1 MGFWSWLK
9 GGEQKLVSLDP
20 DTNPA
25 LRSLLDYPESKSGVT
40 VNWLTALQVTTVLR
54 CVSCLANGLAQV
66 PLKVY
71 RPAAGG
77 RGSEP
82 ATDHPLYDVL
92 YRKPNGWQTSF
103 EFRQTLVFHRALA
116 GRFIAYKNLV
126 NGKTVKELIPLPPD
140 RVEVKRNPD
149 LSLKFSVRGDDNQT
163 RDFSQQ
169 QIWYVPAASWD
180 TYRGLDCVKLAREAI
195 GLAKATEQS
204 HAALH
209 RNSARVSGILSVD
222 TSLSKERYEQLKA
235 WIQDYVLSGGSSYSP
250 LIMDNA
256 AKWSS
261 MQMTGVDAQHVELRN
276 LEIEEICRAF
286 GVFPQ
291 MVGHAGSQTP
301 TFASAEQFF
310 IAHVVHTLGPWYA
323 DIEQSIGVNLLSDDR
338 ELFARF
344 TVNALLRGAMTDEAN
359 YFATALGRGDPNS
372 AWMTKNEVRALK
384 DLNPL
389 TGGDDLPKPPPP
401 PAPQLPQG
409 QQQ

>member
-9 GGEQKLVSLDP
+9 GGEQKLVSLNP
-20 DTNPA
+20 DTNPV

-92 YRKPNGWQTSF
+92 YRKPNSWQTSF
-103 EFRQTLVFHRALA
+103 EFRQTLVYHRALA
-116 GRFIAYKNLV
+116 GRFIAYKNRV
-126 NGKTVKELIPLPPD
+126 NRKTVRELIPLPPD
-140 RVEVKRNPD
+140 RVEVKRNRD
-149 LSLKFSVRGDDNQT
+149 LSLKFSVHGDDNQT
-163 RDFSQQ
+163 RDYSQDD
-169 QIWYVPAASWD
+169 IWYVPAASWD
-180 TYRGLDCVKLAREAI
+180 TWNGLDCVKLAREAI

-209 RNSARVSGILSVD
+209 RNSTRVSGIVSVD
-222 TSLSKERYEQLKA
+222 GALSPERYNQLMQ
-235 WIQDYVLSGGSSYSP
+235 WIEGYVLGGKQAYAP
-250 LIMDNA
+250 LILDNA
-256 AKWSS
+256 AKFATT
-261 MQMTGVDAQHVELRN
+261 QMTGVDAQHVELRN

-310 IAHVVHTLGPWYA
+310 IAHVVHTLGPWYS
-323 DIEQSIGVNLLSDDR
+323 DIEQSIGVNLLGDERPGDY
-338 ELFARF
+338 FARF
-344 TVNALLRGAMTDEAN
+344 TVNALLKGAMSDEAN
-359 YFATALGRGDPNS
+359 YFKSALGSGGSP
-372 AWMTKNEVRALK
+372 AWMTPNEIRALK
-384 DLNPL
+384 DMNPL
-389 TGGDDLPKPPPP
+389 PGGDELPIATNPATPP
-401 PAPQLPQG
+401 PQG
-409 QQQ
+409 QQ